1 MAEES
6 ANLLTLTAEI
16 VASHVA
22 NNSVAP
28 GDLGPLIGNVHAA
41 LAGLGAPAPA
51 VAEPEQKPAVSVRA
65 SVKPDGLICLE
76 DGKTFKTLKRH
87 LRTDHGMTP
96 QAYRAKWKLPA
107 EYPMVAPAYAET
119 RRAMAVK
126 IGLGRKPGQ
135 KSSPRKPAKRR

>member
-51 VAEPEQKPAVSVRA
+51 VAEPKQKPAVSVRA